1 MRSRNLATA
10 LLVETMVTDGV
21 AELLIGVTRDQKFG
35 LLMTIAAGGVLV
47 ELLERFRIAAPAGDR
62 RMRFALQSFR

>member
-1 MRSRNLATA
+1 MRSRGLGSG

-21 AELLIGVTRDQKFG
+21 AELLIGVTRDPQFG

-47 ELLERFRIAAPAGDR
+47 ELLGDSASLLLPASGG
-62 RMRFALQSFR
+62 